1 MKRAPSTR
9 RKPLRRTP
17 FTQKPRKP
25 LKRTKLARMSAKTKA
40 RLPARRRCC
49 AAVRKRCG
57 GRCEAALPSICTGS
71 MTETHE
77 ILARSQG
84 GDPTDP
90 ANALG
95 CCRMCHSWITENMNA
110 ARELGL
116 AK

>member
-1 MKRAPSTR
+1 MKKTSLKRQNPMKRA

-17 FTQKPRKP
+17 
-25 LKRTKLARMSAKTKA
+25 LARMSAKTKA
-40 RLPARRRCC
+40 KQPARQRCC

-57 GRCEAALPSICTGS
+57 GLCEAALPSICTGQ

-84 GDPTDP
+84 GSTTDP
-90 ANALG
+90 AN
-95 CCRMCHSWITENMNA
+95 CRGVCRSCHNWIGENMNA